1 MLNETKSLLNLSR
14 AAEPAMYQEYIKV
27 IKARLASPLPDQD
40 RIVLAAEQARLEAEN
55 QSPRLPGWLGGSTFR
70 G

>member
-14 AAEPAMYQEYIKV
+14 AAEPAMYPEFIKV
-27 IKARLASPLPDQD
+27 INARLASPLPNED
-40 RIVLAAEQARLEAEN
+40 RIVLAAELDRLEADN